1 MEANVVLVKGV
12 DLWAAAISGAERGYN
27 RTTDDY
33 EVYKDMFKEHFE
45 ACCKKYAPD
54 LVKTNLNWKSAQM
67 PVMFL
72 MFHEH
77 YHSAEIREQHVRVML
92 PEINAILDITTDS
105 WNKFVEKGVIAR

>member
-1 MEANVVLVKGV
+1 MKANVFFVKGV

-33 EVYKDMFKEHFE
+33 VVYKDIFKKYFE
-45 ACCKKYAPD
+45 ACCKKYVPD
-54 LVKTNLNWKSAQM
+54 SIQSNLNWKTAQL

-77 YHSAEIREQHVRVML
+77 YYSAKIREQHVRVML
-92 PEINAILDITTDS
+92 PETRVILDITTDA
-105 WNKFVEKGVIAR
+105 WNKLVKKGVIAQ

>member
-1 MEANVVLVKGV
+1 MTADLVMVKGV

-33 EVYKDMFKEHFE
+33 EEYKNIFKDHFE

-54 LVKTNLNWKSAQM
+54 LVKTKMNWKTAM
-67 PVMFL
+67 LPVMFL

-77 YHSAEIREQHVRVML
+77 YVPEEERETQHAIDGTCQRTAQALIPFIKAEAAHEDV
-92 PEINAILDITTDS
+92 A
-105 WNKFVEKGVIAR
+105 GG

>member
-92 PEINAILDITTDS
+92 PETNAILDITTDS
-105 WNKFVEKGVIAR
+105 WNKLVEKGVIAR